1 MSALAGVRPS
11 RGVLVAMAIGVALL
25 LGALATGRPGRD
37 GPPLDPRSDGPL
49 GTSALVSLLDD
60 LGADVQLSVG
70 LPQPGEEVALLL
82 EDRLDEGQR
91 AELGAW
97 VSAGGTLV
105 VTDPFSPL
113 TPPLAPSGVLPSA
126 SSVDRGRCTI
136 AALDDV
142 EEVAGGTPARFESAE
157 ADAVCFADDGDA
169 FVATQAHGSG
179 DVVAIGGAAFLTNE
193 LLDDA
198 DNAVL
203 AAALLV
209 PGGSGTVRFVEAPVP
224 AGGGDESLGDLV
236 PDRVV
241 RALLQLGIAFAL
253 YALWRAIRLGQPV
266 EEAQPVQLAGSEL
279 VSAVGRLLARTRAPG
294 AAATTLRDA
303 LRRRLRTR
311 LGVSPGAPPEVLA
324 DITAQRTGVD
334 GDIVHTALADRPVGS
349 DDELLA
355 VARATARINQE
366 VPRD

>member
-11 RGVLVAMAIGVALL
+11 RGLLVAMGIGVALL

-49 GTSALVSLLDD
+49 GTSALVALLGD
-60 LGADVQLSVG
+60 LGAEVDLAVG
-70 LPQPGEEVALLL
+70 LPDDDDDVALLL
-82 EDRLDEGQR
+82 QDRLDDEQR
-91 AELGAW
+91 DELDAW
-97 VSAGGTLV
+97 VAAGGTLV
-105 VTDPFSPL
+105 VTDVGSEL
-113 TPPLAPSGVLPSA
+113 TPPLAPMGPFA
-126 SSVDRGRCTI
+126 SDEPVERDRCTI
-136 AALDDV
+136 DALDDV
-142 EEVAGGTPARFESAE
+142 DEVAAGTPSRFDAAE
-157 ADAVCFADDGDA
+157 ADDVCFADGGDA
-169 FVATQAHGSG
+169 FIVRYPLVGG

-193 LLDDA
+193 LLDEA

-203 AAALLV
+203 AAALLA
-209 PGGSGTVRFVEAPVP
+209 PEGSGTVRFVEAPVP
-224 AGGGDESLGDLV
+224 SGGGDESLGDLV
-236 PDRVV
+236 PDRVT
-241 RALLQLGIAFAL
+241 RALLQLGIAFGL

-294 AAATTLRDA
+294 AAASTLRDA

-311 LGVSPGAPPEVLA
+311 LGVTADAPPDVLV
-324 DITAQRTGVD
+324 DVTAARTGVD
-334 GDIVHTALADRPVGS
+334 RDTVRTALADDPVGS

-355 VARATARINQE
+355 VARAAARINQE